1 MITVVL
7 NIVLHDK
14 TILELKMHFAK
25 DLEVQE
31 AKFIPNRMG
40 SVKVCTLNRFF
51 HFKNRSARA

>member
-31 AKFIPNRMG
+31 AKFIPNRIG
-40 SVKVCTLNRFF
+40 SVVCALNRLF
-51 HFKNRSARA
+51 HFKNRSA